1 MGYCTIADILNII
14 PEPELIRLTNDNPCS
29 SSVIDTNRF
38 EAVSTTTD
46 SLIDGYLRA
55 RYRLPLKSTP
65 KFIKQIAIDI
75 YAYRLYSRRP
85 HDIPE
90 HIKENYKIAIAN
102 LREIQKGNL
111 LCEDAGENP
120 ESDIPPM
127 KSTIRTNKRTQD
139 RIFSADVMRAYFKR

>member
-1 MGYCTIADILNII
+1 MGYCTLDDILNII
-14 PEPELIRLTNDNPCS
+14 PEPELVRLTNDKPCS

-38 EAVSTTTD
+38 EAVATTTD

-75 YAYRLYSRRP
+75 YAYRLYCRRP
-85 HDIPE
+85 HDMPD

-120 ESDIPPM
+120 ESDIPPL
-127 KSTIRTNKRTQD
+127 KSIIRTNKRTQD
-139 RIFSADVMRAYFKR
+139 RIFSTDVMRAYFKR